1 MPDGSL
7 YKTWGPTV
15 HAGVTFTLELR
26 GEERWSRIYAVR
38 DRISSHEEVWLL
50 SCKILIKP

>member
-1 MPDGSL
+1 MLDGSL
-7 YKTWGPTV
+7 YKTWGRTV

-50 SCKILIKP
+50 SCKI